1 MAKLAVWVS
10 RVLVILI
17 GYVAATI
24 ALRYVPIDEQPVM
37 AADSLPRQE
46 IAAVGTPTIEEIS
59 RDAARQNIF
68 GIAGSKP
75 VVAVKRE
82 VAPEVTKLNLSLIG
96 VYSAQPMDRAL
107 AIVSANGK
115 PEEVFRIGDTI
126 IGRAKLLEVKPTE
139 IVIDNGGRKEIVKLP
154 EKFATSGRGAGMENL
169 PGANQPT
176 ASTQSSASGAPIEL
190 PESPREIRDT
200 LARNPAMLNRLV
212 SAVPYRENG
221 RILGY
226 RLTPKQSSSLLEAN
240 GILPGDVVTRVNG
253 IALANQKNGIRALR
267 KLVKATS
274 VDLTI
279 LRDGVE
285 LPVSI
290 PLQ

>member
-1 MAKLAVWVS
+1 MAKLAPWVS
-10 RVLVILI
+10 RLLVIVI

-24 ALRYVPIDEQPVM
+24 LLRFVPIDESQASSILPPPV
-37 AADSLPRQE
+37 SLEVQAVGAPSMQE
-46 IAAVGTPTIEEIS
+46 IAK
-59 RDAARQNIF
+59 DAARQHIF
-68 GIAGSKP
+68 GIAGSTAVKP
-75 VVAVKRE
+75 VVRTAE
-82 VAPEVTKLNLSLIG
+82 PEISKLNLSLVG

-107 AIVSANGK
+107 AIISANGK
-115 PEEVFRIGDTI
+115 PEEVFRVGETI
-126 IGRAKLLEVKPTE
+126 TGRATLQEVQPTQ
-139 IVIDNGGRKEIVKLP
+139 IVIDNGGRREIVKLP
-154 EKFATSGRGAGMENL
+154 EKVASTGRSTGLENL
-169 PGANQPT
+169 PGATVQPQ
-176 ASTQSSASGAPIEL
+176 AQGNNNAPIEL
-190 PESPREIRDT
+190 PDSPKAIRDT
-200 LARNPAMLNRLV
+200 LAQNPAMLNKLV

-226 RLTPKQSSSLLEAN
+226 RLTPKQSGGLLEAN

-274 VDLTI
+274 VDLSI

-285 LPVSI
+285 IPISI